1 MTIGVSDAN
10 SGSRRS
16 VRQTSSGPCSRSV
29 ASRMIASGRLSRAR
43 SSVWAAVYALRTVYP
58 FGTRMDSSERLDDS
72 SWLAIS
78 TVGCGPAPA
87 LSSMVG
93 CGCITRAPAP
103 CRRKPFP
110 PKRLPCGARGPLRL
124 LTLRCDDRKSFVD
137 TIVQR
142 GRAIVLRPARC
153 SRVSRDAVCAWRV
166 GVEPIRRRASGP
178 KLETLK
184 SDEGSRIGETSL
196 YAVPAVRASRLER
209 PDGAVLELAAE
220 RVVSSSLERPD
231 LRALRRGGA
240 PGPPGPAAAPPTPPT
255 RPGSGPPRR
264 PGPSPAPPA

>member
-1 MTIGVSDAN
+1 MFNLCFFFFFLMI
-10 SGSRRS
+10 RR
-16 VRQTSSGPCSRSV
+16 PPRST
-29 ASRMIASGRLSRAR
+29 LFPYTTLFR
-43 SSVWAAVYALRTVYP
+43 S
-58 FGTRMDSSERLDDS
+58 DSSERLDDS

-110 PKRLPCGARGPLRL
+110 PKRVPGGARAPLRL

-142 GRAIVLRPARC
+142 GRGIVLRPARC

-166 GVEPIRRRASGP
+166 GAEPIRRRGSGP
-178 KLETLK
+178 KLETLR
-184 SDEGSRIGETSL
+184 SDAGSRIGETRL
-196 YAVPAVRASRLER
+196 YAVPAVSGLSPSC
-209 PDGAVLELAAE
+209 PD
-220 RVVSSSLERPD
+220 RVVL
-231 LRALRRGGA
+231 GT
-240 PGPPGPAAAPPTPPT
+240 AAQRLVST
-255 RPGSGPPRR
+255 RPE
-264 PGPSPAPPA
+264 

>member
-10 SGSRRS
+10 SGSCRS

-103 CRRKPFP
+103 CRRQPLP
-110 PKRLPCGARGPLRL
+110 PRSEEHTSELQSPMYLVFRL
-124 LTLRCDDRKSFVD
+124 LLEKKKKYRL
-137 TIVQR
+137 
-142 GRAIVLRPARC
+142 VLFH
-153 SRVSRDAVCAWRV
+153 
-166 GVEPIRRRASGP
+166 
-178 KLETLK
+178 
-184 SDEGSRIGETSL
+184 
-196 YAVPAVRASRLER
+196 
-209 PDGAVLELAAE
+209 
-220 RVVSSSLERPD
+220 
-231 LRALRRGGA
+231 
-240 PGPPGPAAAPPTPPT
+240 
-255 RPGSGPPRR
+255 
-264 PGPSPAPPA
+264 

>member
-1 MTIGVSDAN
+1 MTIGVSDAD

-78 TVGCGPAPA
+78 TVGGGPAPA

-93 CGCITRAPAP
+93 RGCNRHAPAP

-110 PKRLPCGARGPLRL
+110 PKRLPCGARPPLRL

-153 SRVSRDAVCAWRV
+153 SRVSRDAVCAWRS
-166 GVEPIRRRASGP
+166 GGEPIRRRASGP

-184 SDEGSRIGETSL
+184 SDEGLESEKQASMLCRRCEHRAWS
-196 YAVPAVRASRLER
+196 ARMVRFWSSPQSVWSAARL
-209 PDGAVLELAAE
+209 
-220 RVVSSSLERPD
+220 SD
-231 LRALRRGGA
+231 LICARCGGGLPLDLLTEPPLRQLNQ
-240 PGPPGPAAAPPTPPT
+240 PGPLWLPGPGPA
-255 RPGSGPPRR
+255 
-264 PGPSPAPPA
+264 PAQAHP